1 MDISIQM
8 LICLVIIVVSVI
20 VSVKTVMQSTDIS
33 DAIMPIIGGCSTIIT
48 FFIIL
53 GFYDWLNSKISELI
67 SKYLPSVMN
76 NGIVHLGAIII
87 AFIAIKM
94 LIENLLRLINSFSF
108 NSSIKKLK
116 NHKPF
121 LMIFSTVFGVIRGM
135 VVIIL
140 ICIPLALYNSV
151 SSGTNRIAVLDNLT
165 VYNKMEQFI
174 DAGKVKNISNGLLEN
189 VSANKISYYNG
200 VTLDEGVAS
209 NSSIDNRANEITKSS
224 NTDREKARAIYTW
237 VGSNIKYDDNKAVK
251 VMNQE
256 KGYESGSIPAFRDR
270 SGICFDYACLFT
282 SMTKAIDLKSRII
295 IGEGFNGSE
304 FVSHA
309 WNQVYLKDERIWINV
324 DSTFYVAG
332 DYFDNSTF
340 DNEHKMTSIAGEF

>member
-53 GFYDWLNSKISELI
+53 GFYDWLNSKISGLI
-67 SKYLPSVMN
+67 SKYLPAIMN

-87 AFIAIKM
+87 AFIAMKM

-108 NSSIKKLK
+108 NSSITKLK

-165 VYNKMEQFI
+165 VYNKMEKFI
-174 DAGKVKNISNGLLEN
+174 DAGKIKNISNGLLEN

-224 NTDREKARAIYTW
+224 NTDRQKARAIYTW

-309 WNQVYLKDERIWINV
+309 WNQVYLEDEGIWINV
-324 DSTFYVAG
+324 DPTFYVAG